1 MTESTRPLAVV
12 TGASSGIGRELA
24 RLCAENGYDLV
35 IAADEPEIQT
45 AADELRACGVDVEP
59 VQVDLAMADGV
70 NKVLECC
77 DGRPVEL
84 LLANAGHGLGGAFL
98 DQDFD
103 AARHVIAT
111 NITGTLFLVREIAL
125 GMRERH
131 TGRILFTGS
140 IAGFMP
146 GSFQAVYNGT
156 KAFIDSFS
164 YALRNELKDSGVTVT
179 CLMPGATDTN
189 FFERADML
197 DTKIGS
203 GHKSDPAEVAKT
215 GFDAMMKGEG
225 GVIAG
230 LKNKLQ
236 VAAATHMGK
245 EAAAQMHR
253 LQAEPGTGK
262 SHGGESSNEGGQTAA
277 REPADDVPATSS
289 EISNETETVAA
300 SQDTMAPEMSVAEE
314 DRHHHA

>member
-1 MTESTRPLAVV
+1 MTDSTRPLAVV

-24 RLCAENGYDLV
+24 RLCAQNGYDLV
-35 IAADEPEIQT
+35 IAADEPEIQS
-45 AADELRACGVDVEP
+45 AADELHACGVEVEP
-59 VQVDLAMADGV
+59 VQVDLAMGDGV
-70 NKVLECC
+70 NAVLDRC

-103 AARHVIAT
+103 AVRHVIST
-111 NITGTLFLVREIAL
+111 NITGTLFLVREIAR

-131 TGRILFTGS
+131 SGRILFTGS
-140 IAGFMP
+140 IAGYMP
-146 GSFQAVYNGT
+146 GAFQAVYNGS

-179 CLMPGATDTN
+179 CLMPGVTDTN
-189 FFERADML
+189 FFERAGML
-197 DTKIGS
+197 DTKFATGD
-203 GHKSDPAEVAKT
+203 KSDPSEVAKT

-236 VAAATHMGK
+236 VAAAVHMGK
-245 EAAAQMHR
+245 EAAAEMHR
-253 LQAEPGTGK
+253 RQAAPGTGK
-262 SHGGESSNEGGQTAA
+262 PDGARPDGDEAQAAA

-289 EISNETETVAA
+289 EISNETDTIAA
-300 SQDTMAPEMSVAEE
+300 SQETMAPEMSESEE

>member
-1 MTESTRPLAVV
+1 MTDSTRPLAVV

-24 RLCAENGYDLV
+24 RLCARNGYDLV
-35 IAADEPEIQT
+35 IAADEPEIHA

-59 VQVDLAMADGV
+59 VQVDLAMGDGV
-70 NKVLECC
+70 NAVLDCC
-77 DGRPVEL
+77 EGRAVEL

-111 NITGTLFLVREIAL
+111 NVTGTLFLVREIAR
-125 GMRERH
+125 GMRERRS
-131 TGRILFTGS
+131 GRILFTGS
-140 IAGFMP
+140 IAGYMP
-146 GSFQAVYNGT
+146 GAFQAVYNGS

-179 CLMPGATDTN
+179 CLMPGVTDTN
-189 FFERADML
+189 FFERAGML
-197 DTKIGS
+197 DTKFATGD
-203 GHKSDPAEVAKT
+203 KSDPAEVAKT

-236 VAAATHMGK
+236 VAAVTHVSK
-245 EAAAQMHR
+245 EMAAEMHR
-253 LQAEPGTGK
+253 RQAAPGTG
-262 SHGGESSNEGGQTAA
+262 EAEGGRESE
-277 REPADDVPATSS
+277 REPASSRGPADDMPATSS
-289 EISNETETVAA
+289 ELSSEAEARSA
-300 SQDTMAPEMSVAEE
+300 SQADAAPDFAEEQE